1 MRRTYRHGVDE
12 FAGPAA
18 LVVVGLWIAYLVPHK
33 LRHRQQLL
41 ESRTD
46 DRFSDALRVLAVTG
60 PAGSARRRRADIA
73 RGARP
78 DCGQVDTR
86 VGLLTPG
93 TGTRIGGTDRGRT
106 DVDRPHGTQ
115 DRIGADAA
123 RRAAQ
128 LHAAHAAA
136 TARRGAAAHRRG
148 VLAGVLLAATA
159 VGWTVV
165 GIAALPALAAV
176 VPTALLVGVLVLG
189 RHAVVQG
196 HAAEQEWQRRIAE
209 ASAPL
214 RERGA
219 RPGRKGA
226 AGRAVRPSST
236 DTQVIAQVRAS
247 DGAAARGSDGVWSGG
262 REGDTWSPVAVPK
275 PTYTMKAPA
284 PRREPAPLGEVE
296 GSTRTAPARS
306 TTTDRDAAGMPAAAA
321 VGSASAASRTAD
333 PGVRAPDAPVV
344 ATGTVPATGAAAAT
358 GEPTGSIDLDAVL
371 ARRRASGE

>member
-73 RGARP
+73 RGVRQ
-78 DCGQVDTR
+78 DCGPVDKR
-86 VGLLTPG
+86 VGLLTLG
-93 TGTRIGGTDRGRT
+93 SGTRIGGTDRGGT

-148 VLAGVLLAATA
+148 VLAGALLAATV

-165 GIAALPALAAV
+165 GIATLPALAAV
-176 VPTALLVGVLVLG
+176 VPSVLLVGVLGLG
-189 RHAVVQG
+189 RHAAVQG
-196 HAAEQEWQRRIAE
+196 HAAEDEWQRRIAE
-209 ASAPL
+209 ATAPL
-214 RERGA
+214 RERAA
-219 RPGRKGA
+219 RPGRTGVE
-226 AGRAVRPSST
+226 GRAVRPSST

-247 DGAAARGSDGVWSGG
+247 DGAAERASDGVWSGG

-275 PTYTMKAPA
+275 PTYTMKATA

-296 GSTRTAPARS
+296 ASTLVAPARG
-306 TTTDRDAAGMPAAAA
+306 TTTDRDEAARPAAET
-321 VGSASAASRTAD
+321 VGATAPAASSTAE
-333 PGVRAPDAPVV
+333 PGVSAPDAPVV
-344 ATGTVPATGAAAAT
+344 ASGATAPATS
-358 GEPTGSIDLDAVL
+358 EPTGSIDLDAVL